1 MKDEEIDLAPFAAVL
16 RRDWWKIAALSVAVG
31 LATLVASFG
40 FPNVYS
46 ATAVVAPAAEEG
58 KQAPLLAGTLSS
70 LGIVVGGPTKV
81 EDLESLFRSD
91 DLAVRVFRKHD
102 HWATLYGSCYDAG
115 TGTVKPGWIDR
126 LAGRAKA
133 PRAPGDWDAIRAARR
148 SLKIFVNKR
157 SGILSLTCESR
168 SADGS
173 AAIVAH
179 YLEEGKSRLQE
190 EAFERANRNKHF
202 IGEQIGKT
210 LDPLTRDRLYALY
223 GQEVERE
230 MLAKNREQFGFR
242 IIDSPRVPDRKSK
255 PRRAIAALLATV
267 SCALLLGAVFL
278 LRSRNPAAPPNG

>member
-1 MKDEEIDLAPFAAVL
+1 MNEEINLAEYAATL
-16 RRDWWKIAALSVAVG
+16 RRTWWKIALLSVAAG
-31 LATLVASFG
+31 LVTLAAAFRL
-40 FPNVYS
+40 PNLYL
-46 ATAVVAPAAEEG
+46 ATAVIAPAAEEG
-58 KQAPLLAGTLSS
+58 KPMPSFGGALSS

-91 DLAVRVFRKHD
+91 DLTVRVFRKHAP
-102 HWATLYGSCYDAG
+102 WAAVYGNCYDAR
-115 TGTVKPGWIDR
+115 TGTLTPGWTDR
-126 LAGRAKA
+126 LSGKTREPK
-133 PRAPGDWDAIRAARR
+133 APGDWDAIRAARQ

-157 SGILSLTCESR
+157 SGTLAISCESR
-168 SADGS
+168 SAEGS
-173 AAIVAH
+173 ASIVAH

-210 LDPLTRDRLYALY
+210 VDPLTRDRLYTLY

-242 IIDSPRVPDRKSK
+242 VIDNPRVPDRKAK

-267 SCALLLGAVFL
+267 SAALFFSAVFI
-278 LRSRNPAAPPNG
+278 LRGRRAGAPPHE